1 MKCVLSGNMHGF
13 KLEEHVKDLEHYLD
27 GFIKPVG
34 TFCLECLTGGV
45 SVSIEELDEE
55 IKEILK

>member
-1 MKCVLSGNMHGF
+1 MHGF